1 MKAQAI
7 VVLCALIILAMFFF
21 TGVSIQQGIFP
32 IGSIGP
38 IALAPQKAAQDM
50 LNNRGAIQNFTVVKA
65 QPWAKGQIVAYNDDV
80 LAKNTIRSEFGYAL
94 VELRAGGW
102 SVYQSDLHEILP
114 SPAKIAYSSIIIDN
128 QLVIY
133 GRVSDPQIKT
143 IEALTTNVSQ
153 PVQASIINNGFLI
166 VVPHAKGMRELH
178 TINQHGQV
186 IEIFNQSNM
195 FQP

>member
-7 VVLCALIILAMFFF
+7 VVLCALIILAMFVF

-32 IGSIGP
+32 IGAIGP
-38 IALAPQKAAQDM
+38 IALTPQKAARDM
-50 LNNRGAIQNFTVVKA
+50 LNNHGAIQTFKVVKA

-80 LAKNTIRSEFGYAL
+80 LAKNTIRYEFGYAL

-102 SVYQSDLHEILP
+102 SVYQSELHEIVP
-114 SPAKIAYSSIIIDN
+114 SPAKIAYSSTVIDN

-143 IEALTTNVSQ
+143 IEAIATNVSQ
-153 PVQASIINNGFLI
+153 PVQTDVINNGFLI
-166 VVPHAKGMRELH
+166 IIPYAKDMRELH

-186 IEIFNQSNM
+186 IEIFNQNNM